1 MFETR
6 PTFAMGEWE
15 EKRVPGVAPTPD
27 DLALSAGLSKNDRR
41 LTVDWL
47 LDGARVRSTSW
58 VGTARFSS
66 FEIQIQPKLAGG
78 SLGVMTMLGY
88 GSGLEALSIL
98 PTPQDYEAETQ
109 GLADLWCLILSRE
122 AERIL
127 IGGPEFDYVWQES
140 AEPALRG
147 RLMLVE
153 QIARHF
159 GEVDRLECRFEDY
172 LSDILD
178 NQLLLSG
185 LRAGRAVAKY
195 GDLSQRMARLGAA
208 LSEYSNPLRIDLE
221 SAEQQLQYNRR
232 NEHYRTAHAL
242 SLLLLRNLHLRDL
255 YSSGRAPAVA
265 FLLDMNPL
273 FERFATQLVKDA
285 MTDQPIS
292 VFPQRRT
299 SSLIVNEAT
308 GGTYS
313 RVIPDMLLTL
323 KDGHS
328 RLPVDAKYK
337 LYDQR
342 SIDPADIYQVF
353 LYAYAFQTRGVSIP
367 AAMILYPSETTAAA
381 GVRLRVQNI
390 SGLQSAR
397 IITNPLPVTALLDR
411 IRQRALMGSDEL
423 ADLRH
428 SLLQAIAAA

>member
-1 MFETR
+1 MSETR
-6 PTFAMGEWE
+6 PTISIGEWDE
-15 EKRVPGVAPTPD
+15 QRVRGVTPTPD
-27 DLALSAGLSKNDRR
+27 DLALSTDLSKNDRR

-47 LDGARVRSTSW
+47 VDGARVRSTSW

-88 GSGLEALSIL
+88 CSGLEALSIL
-98 PTPQDYEAETQ
+98 PTPQKYTAETL
-109 GLADLWCLILSRE
+109 GLADLWCLVLSRE

-153 QIARHF
+153 QVTRHF
-159 GEVDRLECRFEDY
+159 GEVNRLECRFEDY

-185 LRAGRAVAKY
+185 LRAGRAIARY

-208 LSEYSNPLRIDLE
+208 LSEYTNSLSIDLE

-232 NEHYRTAHAL
+232 NEHYRTAHVL

-255 YSSGRAPAVA
+255 YSSGRAPAIA

-285 MTDQPIS
+285 MTDHPIN

-323 KDGHS
+323 
-328 RLPVDAKYK
+328 
-337 LYDQR
+337 
-342 SIDPADIYQVF
+342 
-353 LYAYAFQTRGVSIP
+353 
-367 AAMILYPSETTAAA
+367 
-381 GVRLRVQNI
+381 
-390 SGLQSAR
+390 
-397 IITNPLPVTALLDR
+397 
-411 IRQRALMGSDEL
+411 
-423 ADLRH
+423 
-428 SLLQAIAAA
+428 

>member
-1 MFETR
+1 MSETR
-6 PTFAMGEWE
+6 PTLSMGEWE
-15 EKRVPGVAPTPD
+15 EERILGVTPTPD
-27 DLALSAGLSKNDRR
+27 DLALSIELSKNERR

-58 VGTARFSS
+58 VGTVRFSS
-66 FEIQIQPKLAGG
+66 FEVQIQPKLAGG
-78 SLGVMTMLGY
+78 SLGVLTMLGY
-88 GSGLEALSIL
+88 GSGLDALSIL
-98 PTPQDYEAETQ
+98 PPPRDYDAKAD
-109 GLADLWCLILSRE
+109 GLADLWCLVLSRE

-153 QIARHF
+153 QVARHF
-159 GEVDRLECRFEDY
+159 GEVNTLECRFEDY

-208 LSEYSNPLRIDLE
+208 LSEYSNPLAIDLE

-232 NEHYRTAHAL
+232 NEHYRSAHAL
-242 SLLLLRNLHLRDL
+242 SLLLLRNLYLRDL
-255 YSSGRAPAVA
+255 YSSGRAPAIA

-273 FERFATQLVKDA
+273 FERFATQLVKEA
-285 MTDQPIS
+285 MTDQPIH

-313 RVIPDMLLTL
+313 RVIPDMLLDS
-323 KDGHS
+323 KDRHG

-342 SIDPADIYQVF
+342 SIDPSDIYQVF
-353 LYAYAFQTRGVSIP
+353 LYAYAFQPRSATIP
-367 AAMILYPSETTAAA
+367 AAMILYPSEKTSAS

-390 SGLQSAR
+390 SASQSAR
-397 IITNPLPVTALLDR
+397 ITTHPLPVPAILER
-411 IRQRALMGSDEL
+411 IRQRALMGSAEL
-423 ADLRH
+423 SDLRH

>member
-1 MFETR
+1 
-6 PTFAMGEWE
+6 
-15 EKRVPGVAPTPD
+15 
-27 DLALSAGLSKNDRR
+27 
-41 LTVDWL
+41 
-47 LDGARVRSTSW
+47 

-66 FEIQIQPKLAGG
+66 FEVQIQPKLAGG

-98 PTPQDYEAETQ
+98 RTPQAYEAETQ
-109 GLADLWCLILSRE
+109 GLADLWCLVLSRE

-140 AEPALRG
+140 AQPALRG

-153 QIARHF
+153 QVARHF
-159 GEVDRLECRFEDY
+159 GEVDHLECRFEDY

-185 LRAGRAVAKY
+185 LRAGRALARH

-208 LSEYSNPLRIDLE
+208 LSEYSNPLSIDLE

-232 NEHYRTAHAL
+232 NEHYRTAHVL
-242 SLLLLRNLHLRDL
+242 SLLLLRNLQLRDL
-255 YSSGRAPAVA
+255 YSSGQATAIA

-273 FERFATQLVKDA
+273 FEEFATQLVKDA
-285 MTDQPIS
+285 MTDQPIH

-313 RVIPDMLLTL
+313 RVIPDMLLAL
-323 KDGHS
+323 KDGHG

-342 SIDPADIYQVF
+342 SIDPSDIYQVF
-353 LYAYAFQTRGVSIP
+353 LYAYAFQTRGISIP
-367 AAMILYPSETTAAA
+367 AGMILYPSETTAAA
-381 GVRLRVQNI
+381 GVRLRVQNM
-390 SGLQSAR
+390 SALQAAR
-397 IITNPLPVTALLDR
+397 ITTQPLPVPSILER
-411 IRQRALMGSDEL
+411 IRQRALTGSAEL
-423 ADLRH
+423 ADLRR